1 MLFAVS
7 LAFAAPLL
15 APLAVENGGFHI
27 FGPSSCGKSTAL
39 RVAASVYGGP
49 DYITTWRATDNGL
62 EGTAAAH
69 NDTLLI
75 MDEMGQVSPNIVGDV
90 VYMLANGEG
99 KRAVPTVVVMHGVQ
113 NAGALRYYPVV
124 K

>member
-1 MLFAVS
+1 MALTTERPIDFYSERGTLDEWRDTVGKYCIGNNKLLFAVS

-15 APLAVENGGFHI
+15 NPLNVENGGFHI

-75 MDEMGQVSPNIVGDV
+75 MDE
-90 VYMLANGEG
+90 YKTLAGCDII
-99 KRAVPTVVVMHGVQ
+99 Q
-113 NAGALRYYPVV
+113 W
-124 K
+124 